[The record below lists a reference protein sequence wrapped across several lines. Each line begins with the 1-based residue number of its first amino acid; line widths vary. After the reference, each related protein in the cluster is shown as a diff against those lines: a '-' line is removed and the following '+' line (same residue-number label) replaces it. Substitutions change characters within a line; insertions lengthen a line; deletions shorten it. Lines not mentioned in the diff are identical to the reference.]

1 MNVCKWLLEK
11 GLMTRTALTFSS
23 ELDRNTSARRFLLVY
38 LSMSK
43 NDRSNDSRER
53 AIEEFRRHGGILRT
67 KDAISAGIHPRT
79 LYALRDDGTVECLSR
94 GLYRLA
100 DAPPLAN
107 PDLVAVAKRVPEG
120 VVCLLSALS
129 FHEITTQIPHEI
141 YLAIPRHA
149 EAPRID
155 HPPVR
160 VFWFAGKAFSEGI
173 ETHRLDD
180 VPVRIYNREKTLAD
194 CFKYRNKIGMDTV
207 LEALRL
213 CREQRRLD
221 VEALMRYAEIR
232 RVKDVI
238 RPYLE
243 ATL

>member
-1 MNVCKWLLEK
+1 
-11 GLMTRTALTFSS
+11 
-23 ELDRNTSARRFLLVY
+23 
-38 LSMSK
+38 MSHT
-43 NDRSNDSRER
+43 NRSNDSYKQ
-53 AIEEFRRHGGILRT
+53 AIEEFRRHAGILRT
-67 KDAISAGIHPRT
+67 KDALSAGIHPRT
-79 LYALRDDGTVECLSR
+79 LYGLRDNGTVECLSR
-94 GLYRLA
+94 GVYRLA

-120 VVCLLSALS
+120 VICLLSALS
-129 FHEITTQIPHEI
+129 FHDVTTQIPHEI
-141 YLAIPRHA
+141 HLAIRRHA
-149 EAPRID
+149 EAPRIE

-160 VFWFAGKAFSEGI
+160 VFWFSGEAFSEGI

-194 CFKYRNKIGMDTV
+194 CFRYRNKIGLDTV

-213 CREQRRLD
+213 CRERKRID

-232 RVKDVI
+232 RVREVM

-243 ATL
+243 AIL

>member
-1 MNVCKWLLEK
+1 MNTCKWLLEK
-11 GLMTRTALTFSS
+11 GLWAGIALTFSS

-100 DAPPLAN
+100 DSPPLAN
-107 PDLVAVAKRVPEG
+107 PDLVAVAKRAPDG

-213 CREQRRLD
+213 CREQKRID

>member
-1 MNVCKWLLEK
+1 
-11 GLMTRTALTFSS
+11 
-23 ELDRNTSARRFLLVY
+23 
-38 LSMSK
+38 MSK
-43 NDRSNDSRER
+43 NALSSDHREK
-53 AIEEFRRHGGILRT
+53 AIGEFRRHGGMLRT

-79 LYALRDDGTVECLSR
+79 LYALRDDGTVELLSR

-107 PDLVAVAKRVPEG
+107 PDLIAVAKRTPQG
-120 VVCLLSALS
+120 VICLLSALS

-141 YLAIPRHA
+141 YLAIPRNA

-155 HPPVR
+155 YPPVR
-160 VFWFAGKAFSEGI
+160 VFWFAGESFSEGI

-180 VPVRIYNREKTLAD
+180 VPVRIYSLEKTLAD

-213 CREQRRLD
+213 YRDRKSVD
-221 VEALMRYAEIR
+221 VDALMQYAKVR
-232 RVKDVI
+232 HVQDVM

-243 ATL
+243 AIL